1 MHKITT
7 NYTTKVYLKQKN
19 GHMKPFLV
27 NLMGQDICFYK
38 EGDEGST

>member
-1 MHKITT
+1 MTT

-27 NLMGQDICFYK
+27 NLMG
-38 EGDEGST
+38 